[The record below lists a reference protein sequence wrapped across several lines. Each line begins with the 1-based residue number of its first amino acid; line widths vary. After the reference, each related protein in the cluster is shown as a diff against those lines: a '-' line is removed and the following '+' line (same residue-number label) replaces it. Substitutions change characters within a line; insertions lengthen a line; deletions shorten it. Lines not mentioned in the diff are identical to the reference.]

1 MPPNLIRSH
10 CELPPE
16 NGWTLDEKRRRL
28 PGGPLQGRR
37 AQTPSRAPDMEVDA
51 QHPIVAR
58 FRISRLEELT
68 LEWNTV
74 GETDKEVDTEGWHR
88 DQLWPAAIERKP
100 SPVLVPSSENGS

>member
-1 MPPNLIRSH
+1 MVIERKK
-10 CELPPE
+10 
-16 NGWTLDEKRRRL
+16 EKKR
-28 PGGPLQGRR
+28 GGPLQRRR
-37 AQTPSRAPDMEVDA
+37 AQTTSRAPDMEVDA

-74 GETDKEVDTEGWHR
+74 GKTDKEVDTEGWHR

-100 SPVLVPSSENGS
+100 SPLLVPSSENGSLAEAAESCG